1 MKEEIRIL
9 GVDDAPFSFED
20 ESVMIVGVVMRAG
33 NYVEGVLRNDV
44 AVDGTDSTEKLVEM
58 ISSSRFS
65 SQLHAVLI
73 DGASFGGFN
82 VLDLEYIFSHTNLP
96 IISITRDQPDFEK
109 IKTALQSRFKD
120 WLTRWEVLNKGSIWR
135 MNTSHNPLY
144 IRCVGISKT
153 EAKEIIKLAT
163 IRGVLPEP
171 VRMAH
176 IIASGVVRG
185 ESYGKA

>member
-1 MKEEIRIL
+1 MKEEVRIL

-20 ESVMIVGVVMRAG
+20 ERVMIVGVVMRAG
-33 NYVEGVLRNDV
+33 SYVEGVLRNDV
-44 AVDGTDSTEKLVEM
+44 TVDGTDSSKKLVEM
-58 ISSSRFS
+58 VTRSRFS
-65 SQLHAVLI
+65 SQLHAVLV
-73 DGASFGGFN
+73 DGACFAGFN
-82 VLDLEYIFSHTNLP
+82 VIDMDHVFAHTNVP
-96 IISITRDQPDFEK
+96 IISVTRDEPDFEK
-109 IKTALQSRFKD
+109 IKAALQNRFQD
-120 WLTRWEVLNKGSIWR
+120 WTKRWEVLNKGRIWR
-135 MNTSHNPLY
+135 MKTKHNPLY
-144 IRCVGISKT
+144 VRCVGASES